1 MKTTKRKRV
10 SAPRAEAPEAV
21 NAPAVK
27 AAAPQPTAPASIIT
41 LASHCTVKDAAALK
55 ESLCRLVGA
64 SDAVTLDVRTLE
76 RIDTATMQLLCA
88 FVRARIERNEKVEWL
103 GDSPALTEAA
113 RLLGVA
119 SLLALPADSTGA
131 RA

>member
-10 SAPRAEAPEAV
+10 SAPQAEAPETV

-27 AAAPQPTAPASIIT
+27 AAAPEPASPASVIT

-55 ESLCRLVGA
+55 DSLRRLVGA
-64 SDAVTLDVRTLE
+64 GGAVTLDVRTLE

-88 FVRARIERNEKVEWL
+88 FVRARVERNEKVEWL
-103 GDSPALTEAA
+103 GDSPALAEAA
-113 RLLGVA
+113 RLLGVVN
-119 SLLALPADSTGA
+119 LLALPGEPTGA